1 MKDAF
6 GIVLSLIVVALMVY
20 AVILFITS
28 GASTLFYAVVLID
41 LVISFVNAWLISS
54 GRYERSVGAAETE
67 QVGATAAASRKNSLT
82 RKRRVRK
89 SKK

>member
-28 GASTLFYAVVLID
+28 GASALFYAVVIID

-54 GRYERSVGAAETE
+54 GRYERPMEARETE
-67 QVGATAAASRKNSLT
+67 RIGATVAASKKNASAGKRKG
-82 RKRRVRK
+82 RK
-89 SKK
+89 SRK